1 MRKDDFFTGHEPA
14 LSKESEVDIG
24 DSGDILLPKPVTPQP
39 GFNRNDRK
47 KEGKTKREQE
57 EEEREK
63 MQ

>member
-1 MRKDDFFTGHEPA
+1 MQTDAFFTGHEYTPGRDT
-14 LSKESEVDIG
+14 EVDIG

-39 GFNRNDRK
+39 GMNKNDRK

-57 EEEREK
+57 EEERER